1 MKMLKPVGLFIGGL
15 LVGAIA
21 SAWWSSH
28 AFLREPGQKSVE
40 MGFRAAQ
47 EAEWLAQLRLNE
59 TAKVIEQLE
68 EAMDGGVL
76 ALARWD
82 EVAALDEGTRQVR
95 DKWLVPVKVY
105 HDSYPARGERA
116 ALVNAMLA
124 NVPERMARS
133 TCRSGICR
141 LDDLRRGVAS
151 AGPNAAA
158 Q

>member
-1 MKMLKPVGLFIGGL
+1 MKILKLVGLFVGGL
-15 LVGAIA
+15 LVGVIA
-21 SAWWSSH
+21 SSWLSSH
-28 AFLREPGQKSVE
+28 ALLRDVGLNSMEL
-40 MGFRAAQ
+40 GFRAAQ

-76 ALARWD
+76 ALAGWD
-82 EVAALDEGTRQVR
+82 EVAALDERSREVR

-116 ALVNAMLA
+116 ALVNALLA

-133 TCRSGICR
+133 ACRSGISR

-151 AGPNAAA
+151 ASPSAAPK
-158 Q
+158 

>member
-1 MKMLKPVGLFIGGL
+1 MKILKPVGLFVGGL
-15 LVGAIA
+15 LVGVVVGG
-21 SAWWSSH
+21 WWSSH
-28 AFLREPGQKSVE
+28 AFLREPSQKSVE

-47 EAEWLAQLRLNE
+47 KAEWLAQLRLKE

-68 EAMDGGVL
+68 EAMDGGVV

-82 EVAALDEGTRQVR
+82 EVAELDEGTRQVR

-105 HDSYPARGERA
+105 HDSYPAQGERA

-124 NVPERMARS
+124 NVPERKARS

-141 LDDLRRGVAS
+141 LDDLRREVAGGS
-151 AGPNAAA
+151 PSPEAK
-158 Q
+158 